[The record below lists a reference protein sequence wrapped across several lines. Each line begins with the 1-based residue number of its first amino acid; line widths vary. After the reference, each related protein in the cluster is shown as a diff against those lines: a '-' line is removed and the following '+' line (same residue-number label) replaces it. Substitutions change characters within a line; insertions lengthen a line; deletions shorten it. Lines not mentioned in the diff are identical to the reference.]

1 MGQTIGS
8 SWAKSESQHTLAE
21 VRFAPKAALSGL
33 EIQLPLDPRKQTQ
46 LAVRGTSEK
55 CHVWT
60 APGWQ
65 ELFSHF
71 AALVGAAMCS
81 AF

>member
-1 MGQTIGS
+1 VGEGLAVESLDPPPASGGPGERGREARGQTGRGFGAHSGRKPDIARS
-8 SWAKSESQHTLAE
+8 PKSA
-21 VRFAPKAALSGL
+21 
-33 EIQLPLDPRKQTQ
+33 
-46 LAVRGTSEK
+46 
-55 CHVWT
+55 HVWT

-65 ELFSHF
+65 ELFSCF